1 MKTRFLQITV
11 LLVCFLLSGCAQTQ
25 GVSPSSSNPLGD
37 TSQPFSKEES
47 KEEPSASE
55 EEPTESVLEELFCDA
70 MFEINDLATEDPQ
83 DCMRRIFSDTEVYDD
98 DQVTIDSFAF
108 ARTSKNYSELVE
120 YYGNIFIDEA
130 LEWIL
135 STKFADMDGT
145 LYLRIDGGASGVGTE
160 LLSIEKL
167 KENTYRSNYLRI
179 YVSGESDEES
189 TVFEVKKTDAGYRI
203 SNIDYHPDL
212 LGRELLR
219 DRLGVK

>member
-1 MKTRFLQITV
+1 M
-11 LLVCFLLSGCAQTQ
+11 
-25 GVSPSSSNPLGD
+25 
-37 TSQPFSKEES
+37 
-47 KEEPSASE
+47 
-55 EEPTESVLEELFCDA
+55 LEELFCDA

-83 DCMRRIFSDTEVYDD
+83 DCMRRIFSDIEVYDD

-145 LYLRIDGGASGVGTE
+145 LHLRIDSGASVVSTE

-167 KENTYRSNYLRI
+167 KENTYRRQLFGCI

-189 TVFEVKKTDAGYRI
+189 TVFEVKRLTAGYRI

-212 LGRELLR
+212 FGRELLR
-219 DRLGVK
+219 DQAGGEIKLLL

>member
-83 DCMRRIFSDTEVYDD
+83 DCMRRIFSDIEVYDD

-120 YYGNIFIDEA
+120 YYGNIFIDED
-130 LEWIL
+130 LE
-135 STKFADMDGT
+135 
-145 LYLRIDGGASGVGTE
+145 
-160 LLSIEKL
+160 
-167 KENTYRSNYLRI
+167 
-179 YVSGESDEES
+179 
-189 TVFEVKKTDAGYRI
+189 
-203 SNIDYHPDL
+203 
-212 LGRELLR
+212 
-219 DRLGVK
+219 

>member
-1 MKTRFLQITV
+1 MDRSLISNNPVFKVKNEIRRKFYEDQISSNNSPV
-11 LLVCFLLSGCAQTQ
+11 GLLSAKRMCADAR
-25 GVSPSSSNPLGD
+25 VSPSSSNPLGD

-120 YYGNIFIDEA
+120 YYGNIFIDDGI
-130 LEWIL
+130 W
-135 STKFADMDGT
+135 MDLIHEIRRYG
-145 LYLRIDGGASGVGTE
+145 RHA
-160 LLSIEKL
+160 
-167 KENTYRSNYLRI
+167 
-179 YVSGESDEES
+179 VS
-189 TVFEVKKTDAGYRI
+189 
-203 SNIDYHPDL
+203 PD
-212 LGRELLR
+212 
-219 DRLGVK
+219 

>member
-1 MKTRFLQITV
+1 M
-11 LLVCFLLSGCAQTQ
+11 
-25 GVSPSSSNPLGD
+25 
-37 TSQPFSKEES
+37 
-47 KEEPSASE
+47 
-55 EEPTESVLEELFCDA
+55 
-70 MFEINDLATEDPQ
+70 
-83 DCMRRIFSDTEVYDD
+83 
-98 DQVTIDSFAF
+98 TIDSFAF

-179 YVSGESDEES
+179 YVSGESD
-189 TVFEVKKTDAGYRI
+189 
-203 SNIDYHPDL
+203 
-212 LGRELLR
+212 
-219 DRLGVK
+219 

>member
-1 MKTRFLQITV
+1 M
-11 LLVCFLLSGCAQTQ
+11 
-25 GVSPSSSNPLGD
+25 
-37 TSQPFSKEES
+37 
-47 KEEPSASE
+47 
-55 EEPTESVLEELFCDA
+55 
-70 MFEINDLATEDPQ
+70 
-83 DCMRRIFSDTEVYDD
+83 
-98 DQVTIDSFAF
+98 TIDSFAF

-189 TVFEVKKTDAGYRI
+189 TVFEVKKTDTGYRI